1 MDAVQSVSAINL
13 ANNLILLINNANVY
27 NAIGIFN

>member
-27 NAIGIFN
+27 NANIICN